1 MLVNFLYQLLTYT
14 IMDVLSFNFWMEH
27 EFVKLIIALYT
38 QLSYNLMYCRCI
50 VAVKYAQIHINIR

>member
-1 MLVNFLYQLLTYT
+1 
-14 IMDVLSFNFWMEH
+14 MDVLSFNFWMEH

-50 VAVKYAQIHINIR
+50 VAVKYAQIHINIKQN